1 MALISLVFITLA
13 AILSCKETVARC
25 ECHNRESLEST
36 AVGTHSSE
44 RSLLISLDSFCM
56 YRASH
61 ILLFSNSLE
70 QTASERCHAWLT
82 NCKSTCTARSMY
94 YFFHRLGVQERVHRS
109 VWSWEMKSK
118 VLIWSWKGVS
128 LNRISVQKAEG
139 HATSNNDITRLSKG
153 TYALTEPSMQVQY
166 NAIANRETHG
176 METNKFVHKVRRA
189 ARPNV
194 CFSFYKGS
202 SCIMLLQKCKS
213 NPLEATKPWFTSN
226 VHAAMNLSS
235 ILSKITTFV
244 LCGCNPHLDW

>member
-1 MALISLVFITLA
+1 MGLISLVFITLA

-36 AVGTHSSE
+36 AVGTHISE

-70 QTASERCHAWLT
+70 QTASERWHAWLT
-82 NCKSTCTARSMY
+82 NCQSTCTARSMY

-109 VWSWEMKSK
+109 VWSWDMKSK

-139 HATSNNDITRLSKG
+139 HANFEQWHNEVKQWHICLDRNL
-153 TYALTEPSMQVQY
+153 YAS
-166 NAIANRETHG
+166 AI
-176 METNKFVHKVRRA
+176 
-189 ARPNV
+189 P
-194 CFSFYKGS
+194 
-202 SCIMLLQKCKS
+202 
-213 NPLEATKPWFTSN
+213 
-226 VHAAMNLSS
+226 
-235 ILSKITTFV
+235 
-244 LCGCNPHLDW
+244 CNCESRNTWPGDQ